1 MAIGNQL
8 DLNIVVNGFNQA
20 QSALDRLS
28 GVFGNLG
35 QNAVNVSST
44 FKNLQLSLERS
55 QSEITG
61 VSNTTN
67 KATKSISDFGES
79 LTAVEGGGNRAGESI
94 RDIAQIVQQAEQ
106 DEQSYQAVQE
116 LRRSKALEEKNKRQ
130 AARFNQSTK
139 ERDTNLNEVD
149 KGEFSLNYPTGNPY
163 AGDHYKFPLNETDG
177 K

>member
-35 QNAVNVSST
+35 QNAVNESST

-106 DEQSYQAVQE
+106 AVVALRISLAQTASTLGQFAFQIGSNLVGE
-116 LRRSKALEEKNKRQ
+116 LRNSAIEMEQLEIQLVHYYQKKIFMLVISKVTYYQKQ
-130 AARFNQSTK
+130 
-139 ERDTNLNEVD
+139 
-149 KGEFSLNYPTGNPY
+149 
-163 AGDHYKFPLNETDG
+163 
-177 K
+177 